1 MSCVRFSVAKHGT
14 IAAFVGG
21 GSSLSCWFRRRKG
34 RFRLLCFPTKENDNW
49 KASDGQHMQP
59 ASQRQRHG
67 GRGRVHRRL
76 PIAPRA
82 RARDPPAPAQ
92 GHAPVLPMRQTPSW
106 LRPGRR
112 RASLASSGFRLL
124 EGRTGRLDAARGL
137 PGMRRRGRLRAV
149 GGAGQPVHQGFRGG
163 VRVADDGR
171 EPEDGRRFPSY
182 RVEDRG
188 RRRPSGRRTRQ
199 GVDALAVR
207 RPDGDRRGRD
217 QLQEGPRTWPWSST
231 TSSIG

>member
-1 MSCVRFSVAKHGT
+1 MKS
-14 IAAFVGG
+14 AFWVG
-21 GSSLSCWFRRRKG
+21 CFRPRETHSRKAPDG
-34 RFRLLCFPTKENDNW
+34 R
-49 KASDGQHMQP
+49 HMQP

-112 RASLASSGFRLL
+112 RASLETPGLRLP
-124 EGRTGRLDAARGL
+124 EGRTGRRPAARGP

>member
-1 MSCVRFSVAKHGT
+1 
-14 IAAFVGG
+14 
-21 GSSLSCWFRRRKG
+21 
-34 RFRLLCFPTKENDNW
+34 
-49 KASDGQHMQP
+49 MQP

-76 PIAPRA
+76 AAASRA
-82 RARDPPAPAQ
+82 RARGPRAPAQ

-124 EGRTGRLDAARGL
+124 AGRTGRLDAARGL

-163 VRVADDGR
+163 VRVADGRR
-171 EPEDGRRFPSY
+171 EPGDRRRFPSY

>member
-1 MSCVRFSVAKHGT
+1 MKS
-14 IAAFVGG
+14 AFWVG
-21 GSSLSCWFRRRKG
+21 CFRPRETHSRKAPDG
-34 RFRLLCFPTKENDNW
+34 R
-49 KASDGQHMQP
+49 HMQP

-76 PIAPRA
+76 PIASRA
-82 RARDPPAPAQ
+82 RARGPPASAR

-112 RASLASSGFRLL
+112 RASLASSGLRLP
-124 EGRTGRLDAARGL
+124 EGRTGRRPAARG
-137 PGMRRRGRLRAV
+137 PPEVRRHGRLRAV

-217 QLQEGPRTWPWSST
+217 QPQGRATRTWPWSST
-231 TSSIG
+231 TSGIG

>member
-1 MSCVRFSVAKHGT
+1 MKS
-14 IAAFVGG
+14 AFWVG
-21 GSSLSCWFRRRKG
+21 CFRPRETHSRKAPDG
-34 RFRLLCFPTKENDNW
+34 R
-49 KASDGQHMQP
+49 HMQP

-76 PIAPRA
+76 PIASRA
-82 RARDPPAPAQ
+82 RARGPPAPAR

-106 LRPGRR
+106 VRPGRR
-112 RASLASSGFRLL
+112 RASLASSGLRLP
-124 EGRTGRLDAARGL
+124 EGRTGRRPAARG
-137 PGMRRRGRLRAV
+137 PPEVRRRGRLRAV

-188 RRRPSGRRTRQ
+188 RRRPQGRRTRQ

-217 QLQEGPRTWPWSST
+217 QPQGRATRTWPWSST
-231 TSSIG
+231 TSGIG

>member
-1 MSCVRFSVAKHGT
+1 MDGICN
-14 IAAFVGG
+14 
-21 GSSLSCWFRRRKG
+21 
-34 RFRLLCFPTKENDNW
+34 RLLNVKGMVVEDACIVDPPLRPVPVLEVR
-49 KASDGQHMQP
+49 P
-59 ASQRQRHG
+59 RPRG
-67 GRGRVHRRL
+67 GMLRTLGRSIEFL
-76 PIAPRA
+76 G
-82 RARDPPAPAQ
+82 PPAPAR

-106 LRPGRR
+106 VRPGRR
-112 RASLASSGFRLL
+112 RASLASPGLRLP
-124 EGRTGRLDAARGL
+124 EGRTGRRPAARG
-137 PGMRRRGRLRAV
+137 PPEVRRRGRLRAV

-231 TSSIG
+231 TSGIG